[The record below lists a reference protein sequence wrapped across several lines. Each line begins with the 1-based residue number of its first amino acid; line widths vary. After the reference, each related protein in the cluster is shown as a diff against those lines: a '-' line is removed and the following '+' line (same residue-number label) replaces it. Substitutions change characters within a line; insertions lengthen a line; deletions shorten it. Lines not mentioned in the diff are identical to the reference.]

1 MIIPFNEIFLIFIL
15 VDTLNVL
22 FEVVQTW
29 PHFCLCFALLG
40 CTLIG
45 LVAQSNLMDTLLVPV
60 QIIGGGKA
68 VGSITVRNVAPE
80 RFVVSEHVFPNHT

>member
-1 MIIPFNEIFLIFIL
+1 MIIPFDEIFLIFIL
-15 VDTLNVL
+15 VNTLNVL

-45 LVAQSNLMDTLLVPV
+45 LVA
-60 QIIGGGKA
+60 
-68 VGSITVRNVAPE
+68 
-80 RFVVSEHVFPNHT
+80 